1 MLKYPMYYHDK
12 NQEVWLTL
20 KPCCYGKYAKRHKIF
35 QSRFLKM
42 AAITLSNFK
51 WPQLQY
57 FLDDSLHLNT
67 KIISRICS
75 FQNCI
80 YLKIPQKLVST
91 GFVRVGHK
99 WSRRSRF
106 SFKRTANR
114 NISHSVYTD
123 GSITKDQTGWDFTV
137 KQGVTTIHENS
148 VANTV
153 STSSLTMEVEAV
165 TMPSAGLP
173 QEVTVW
179 PHMPS
184 FWQIQWACYKKWK
197 VEWEAQT
204 GMCRW
209 STSTFEKTRECTAL
223 DMLEWRKMTE
233 QIDRPANQ
241 PLQEACFS
249 EDLKC
254 WGAWDTTRG
263 YKATGITPSIAWMRE
278 TWKEEALD
286 DLPWTDERGPWS
298 IRRAL
303 EPFQRRHWGN
313 VWETLNWTE
322 L

>member
-137 KQGVTTIHENS
+137 KQGVTTITEDS
-148 VANTV
+148 ATYMV
-153 STSSLTMEVEAV
+153 STSSLHICQCWTSTWWKCSTIFLEVERNR
-165 TMPSAGLP
+165 
-173 QEVTVW
+173 
-179 PHMPS
+179 
-184 FWQIQWACYKKWK
+184 
-197 VEWEAQT
+197 T
-204 GMCRW
+204 GNHQ
-209 STSTFEKTRECTAL
+209 A
-223 DMLEWRKMTE
+223 
-233 QIDRPANQ
+233 
-241 PLQEACFS
+241 
-249 EDLKC
+249 
-254 WGAWDTTRG
+254 
-263 YKATGITPSIAWMRE
+263 
-278 TWKEEALD
+278 
-286 DLPWTDERGPWS
+286 DE
-298 IRRAL
+298 
-303 EPFQRRHWGN
+303 H
-313 VWETLNWTE
+313 
-322 L
+322 